1 MTEGGTPGD
10 PLVVAVAVSGGRDST
25 ALLHATAQAARATGL
40 QVVALHVHHGLNPA
54 ADDWLAHL
62 RRQCDRWA
70 HGGLPVTLRA
80 TRLEGSPAAG
90 ESIEAWARRERYRA
104 LAAMAHD
111 AGTNVVLLAHHR
123 RDQAETV
130 LLQALRG
137 AGPAGLSAMPREA
150 FRDGLHWCRPW
161 LEQPAAAIAAYV
173 KRHRLSHIDDDSN
186 LDRRFDRNRLRHG
199 VWPVL
204 LAAFPQAESSFLH
217 AAEQA
222 QWAQRLIDEVAEAD
236 LRACLV
242 SADAQQ
248 ALDAAALQALT
259 PARRIGAL
267 RRWLAGE
274 GVTHGLDRLAQR
286 VADELPGLSA
296 ARWPIDTTCELRL
309 YRRRLGVV
317 PVAATPTSEMPLGE
331 VPSPAGVGRHVLP
344 AWGGV
349 LELARAVQGGV
360 SPSLLATACLRTR
373 RPGDQF
379 QFSAR
384 SAARSLKKQ
393 YQDRAVPAW
402 QRGGPIIAAGELI
415 VFVPGL
421 GVDARAMA
429 KAGEPQLAIRWL
441 PDG

>member
-1 MTEGGTPGD
+1 
-10 PLVVAVAVSGGRDST
+10 
-25 ALLHATAQAARATGL
+25 
-40 QVVALHVHHGLNPA
+40 VALRA
-54 ADDWLAHL
+54 A
-62 RRQCDRWA
+62 
-70 HGGLPVTLRA
+70 
-80 TRLEGSPAAG
+80 RLEGGPTAG
-90 ESIEAWARRERYRA
+90 ESIEAWARRGRYRA

-111 AGTNVVLLAHHR
+111 AGTDLVLLAHHR

-150 FRDGLHWCRPW
+150 FRDGIHWCRPW
-161 LEQPAAAIAAYV
+161 LEWPAEAIAAYV
-173 KRHRLSHIDDDSN
+173 RRHRLSHIEDDSN

-217 AAEQA
+217 LAGQA

-236 LRACLV
+236 LRACIA
-242 SADAQQ
+242 SADARQ
-248 ALDAAALQALT
+248 ALDTAALQALT

-286 VADELPGLSA
+286 VAEELPGLSA
-296 ARWPIDTTCELRL
+296 GRWLVDTKCELRL
-309 YRRRLGVV
+309 YRRRLSVV
-317 PVAATPTSEMPLGE
+317 PAPSTPTTELPSSE
-331 VPSPAGVGRHVLP
+331 VPAPGSPGLHVLP

-349 LELARAVQGGV
+349 LELSPAVQGGV
-360 SPSLLATACLRTR
+360 SPSLLATASVRAR

-384 SAARSLKKQ
+384 SGARSLKKQ

-421 GVDARAMA
+421 GIDARAMA
-429 KAGEPQLAIRWL
+429 KADEPQLAIRWL